1 MTLENRVP
9 SFDARLRLPGQTR
22 LPLNVVVDVSDE
34 RMVIISGREQLG
46 EWALDGLLMDS
57 RPDGFHLTL
66 DQEEIILNVTDP
78 AGFAAQLLG
87 RQPVGEESR
96 GRPVVDT
103 PRAEHNVNG
112 KRRGISGRLDDV
124 DLEDRYED
132 VKLRI
137 SMLARAVIDESISP
151 EEFFGRWLRLLK
163 EINRRHGQS
172 AIPSRIFYKLNTELL
187 DLMPEPAGTPPPQ
200 VVESKTR
207 ASQLEAT

>member
-1 MTLENRVP
+1 MP
-9 SFDARLRLPGQTR
+9 SFDARLHLPGRTR
-22 LPLNVVVDVSDE
+22 LPLNVVIDVSEE
-34 RMVIISGREQLG
+34 RMVIISGREHLG

-87 RQPVGEESR
+87 RQQAGEDNR
-96 GRPVVDT
+96 GRSAVTND
-103 PRAEHNVNG
+103 NG

-124 DLEDRYED
+124 DRYED

-137 SMLARAVIDESISP
+137 SMMARELTDESVSAQD
-151 EEFFGRWLRLLK
+151 FFGRWLRLLK
-163 EINRRHGQS
+163 EINRRHGQG
-172 AIPSRIFYKLNTELL
+172 AIPSKVFYELNAELL
-187 DLMPEPAGTPPPQ
+187 DLMPAPASTPPPQ
-200 VVESKTR
+200 VVESRER